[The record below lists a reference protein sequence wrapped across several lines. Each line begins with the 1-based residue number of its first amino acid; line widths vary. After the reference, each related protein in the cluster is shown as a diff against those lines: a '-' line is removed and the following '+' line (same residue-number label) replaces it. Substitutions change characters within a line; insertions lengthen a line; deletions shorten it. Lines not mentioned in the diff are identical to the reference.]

1 MKKLWL
7 SVLGCLA
14 LVFCG
19 MGFVGCQSP
28 QPEVKSVSIESTPT
42 QLTYYVGQDLQLTGG
57 TIKVTYEDDTVKILP
72 MTLATPSITTFKNAT
87 NDQIVVL
94 SYKGQTTKFGVH
106 VLKGTLAPVFYS
118 TQTEANKPLV
128 STSYTS
134 QPVTFDKFL
143 NTASL
148 PNEDITI
155 TYLYKSADSS
165 STEYTLEAPVNAGSY
180 DVKVLFS
187 NSDNYQDLTC
197 ECKLNISKSN
207 IKDLV
212 LSGNS
217 LDYDYG
223 QIPTTYGNDFDLA
236 NFWTQADGYL
246 GLAPLPENVRLQLE
260 YSYRPASSSNY
271 TTILPNTLTG
281 EFNLSLDVGE
291 YVVRIRIHNNSNIND
306 ESIVEFNYIV
316 TKSPLLRGRDFD
328 LYLSDGTNET
338 LLENNTVVAFE
349 SDKTYNLV
357 LKSYIGELTLKSGT
371 VFYLGNSTIGS
382 TTASSA
388 GSYRAEFCIEGN
400 NNFQDTGREAIKF
413 VLE

>member
-1 MKKLWL
+1 M
-7 SVLGCLA
+7 
-14 LVFCG
+14 
-19 MGFVGCQSP
+19 
-28 QPEVKSVSIESTPT
+28 
-42 QLTYYVGQDLQLTGG
+42 
-57 TIKVTYEDDTVKILP
+57 
-72 MTLATPSITTFKNAT
+72 
-87 NDQIVVL
+87 
-94 SYKGQTTKFGVH
+94 
-106 VLKGTLAPVFYS
+106 
-118 TQTEANKPLV
+118 
-128 STSYTS
+128 
-134 QPVTFDKFL
+134 
-143 NTASL
+143 
-148 PNEDITI
+148 
-155 TYLYKSADSS
+155 
-165 STEYTLEAPVNAGSY
+165 
-180 DVKVLFS
+180 
-187 NSDNYQDLTC
+187 
-197 ECKLNISKSN
+197 
-207 IKDLV
+207 
-212 LSGNS
+212 
-217 LDYDYG
+217 
-223 QIPTTYGNDFDLA
+223 
-236 NFWTQADGYL
+236 
-246 GLAPLPENVRLQLE
+246 
-260 YSYRPASSSNY
+260 
-271 TTILPNTLTG
+271 PNTLTG